1 MKHLKSYQIF
11 ESTLALNYLL
21 HIYKIK
27 FINALAKELE
37 NIDFDLIYSESSMF
51 LQIDRPGVGTFI
63 TFNLDGDANLSRD
76 VFSIEN
82 LRRECITRLESNKSE
97 WKCSDTI
104 KDDYDLLCTTILVFI
119 DEWENK

>member
-1 MKHLKSYQIF
+1 MKYLKSYQIF